1 MSEKTKIIT
10 AISELEWFVRD
21 ENDEIFGPVDFQ
33 TLKLWV
39 EDGRISPLS
48 YISGDDRTTWQAA
61 VDLPELE
68 MDAIAE
74 IEPGS
79 FYGPIHRMAMTA
91 LIESGSIPRDSVIYQ
106 KDCTGHKSVADSA
119 AATHSMEEIQRL
131 QAESEHFATAL
142 EELRSAV
149 CKRETECSDL
159 RAKQTEIADQCKKLD
174 ALNHELAAEKE
185 ALNKELAELCEKN
198 RSFASAM
205 NAEIAHLREEL
216 EDAHSRERLL
226 ASECSALNSR
236 SESLQDNLKEQQRLS
251 DDNSKLHAAEKKEIE
266 TAFSLRLEKIEIAH
280 ETELSHVHK
289 QYLDRLQ
296 ELEHELRNGQSEVK
310 SLREINRMLEKE
322 KLPNDDS
329 SAERRLALLRQ
340 LFIDA
345 ATLLEYPD
353 QPSLESCVEDN
364 DDGVDTPELL
374 DFEEVNPQDSPH
386 TLKKERVI
394 SPPPDNKAAS
404 EARSVDDTL
413 SSRDNV
419 DGKGGHGDVHCAF
432 AGQGAGST
440 RNSLAEL
447 EAQARRELQRLS
459 ASGNLATIFNKKS
472 K

>member
-1 MSEKTKIIT
+1 MSEKTKKIT

-39 EDGRISPLS
+39 EDGRLSPLS
-48 YISGDDRTTWQAA
+48 YISGDNRTTWQAA

-91 LIESGSIPRDSVIYQ
+91 LIESGSIPRSSVIYQ
-106 KDCTGHKSVADSA
+106 KECTVHKSVADSA

-131 QAESEHFATAL
+131 QAELEHFATEL

-149 CKRETECSDL
+149 CEREAECSDL
-159 RAKQTEIADQCKKLD
+159 RAKQTEIAGQCKKLD
-174 ALNHELAAEKE
+174 ALNHELSAEKE
-185 ALNKELAELCEKN
+185 ALSKELAELCEKN
-198 RSFASAM
+198 RSLKSAM
-205 NAEIAHLREEL
+205 NAEIAHLREQL

-226 ASECSALNSR
+226 SSECSALNSR
-236 SESLQDNLKEQQRLS
+236 SESLQDNLREQQRLS

-266 TAFSLRLEKIEIAH
+266 TAFSLKLEKIEIAH
-280 ETELSHVHK
+280 EAELSNVHQ

-310 SLREINRMLEKE
+310 SLREVNRMLEKE
-322 KLPNDDS
+322 KVPDDDS
-329 SAERRLALLRQ
+329 SAKRRLAVLRQ
-340 LFIDA
+340 LFVEA

-353 QPSLESCVEDN
+353 QPSSECCAED
-364 DDGVDTPELL
+364 DDNKEHTPELL
-374 DFEEVNPQDSPH
+374 EFEEVSPHDSPH
-386 TLKKERVI
+386 GRKKERVI
-394 SPPPDNKAAS
+394 SPPPDKS
-404 EARSVDDTL
+404 TTPETRSADDTL
-413 SSRDNV
+413 PNRDNV
-419 DGKGGHGDVHCAF
+419 GGKGGHGDVHCAF
-432 AGQGAGST
+432 AGKAADST

-459 ASGNLATIFNKKS
+459 ASGNLAEIFNKKS
-472 K
+472 R